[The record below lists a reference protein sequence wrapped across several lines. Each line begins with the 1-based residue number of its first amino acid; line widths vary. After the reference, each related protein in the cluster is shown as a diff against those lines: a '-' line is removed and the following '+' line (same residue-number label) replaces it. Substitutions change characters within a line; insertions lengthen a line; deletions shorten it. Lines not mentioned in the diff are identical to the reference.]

1 MIQCCMFLEF
11 HWQSTLQIGP
21 ELIISLKVE
30 TAIHFLPIKRGNLVW
45 YALKFPININEIV
58 NFSVF
63 VVHYSLRKIICF
75 IIYH

>member
-1 MIQCCMFLEF
+1 MFLEF

-21 ELIISLKVE
+21 ELISLEVE
-30 TAIHFLPIKRGNLVW
+30 TVIHFLMIKKGNLVW
-45 YALKFPININEIV
+45 YALKFSININEIV